1 MAEDAPAA
9 AAKADPKADAPAK
22 PPGKLGGAAKV
33 GGLVLTVML
42 IEAGVLWVL
51 LAPAEVA
58 AVEQLPESETEDL
71 AEVSVDEFST
81 TNARAVP
88 GRLVHLTFTLTAVV
102 PADRTADFERAVG
115 TEHSARVR
123 EAVLEVARAA
133 GSEDL
138 DDPRLTDF
146 KRDLADAVNTVL
158 REDLVRELAVS
169 QFKALE
175 Q

>member
-1 MAEDAPAA
+1 MADDPAPA
-9 AAKADPKADAPAK
+9 ADPKADADAGGAK
-22 PPGKLGGAAKV
+22 PPGKFGGVAKLGG
-33 GGLVLTVML
+33 LILTVML
-42 IEAGVLWVL
+42 VEAGVLWVL
-51 LAPAEVA
+51 LAPAEAA
-58 AVEQLPESETEDL
+58 AVEALPEAEAEEL
-71 AEVSVDEFST
+71 AEVAVDEFAT

-102 PADRTADFERAVG
+102 PADRTADFERAV
-115 TEHSARVR
+115 TTDHSARVR
-123 EAVLEVARAA
+123 EAVLETARAA

-138 DDPRLTDF
+138 DDPRLRNF

>member
-1 MAEDAPAA
+1 MADDAPAA
-9 AAKADPKADAPAK
+9 DADEAAK
-22 PPGKLGGAAKV
+22 PPGKLAGAAKV
-33 GGLVLTVML
+33 AGLVLTVML
-42 IEAGVLWVL
+42 VEAGALWVV
-51 LAPAEVA
+51 LAPAEAA
-58 AVEQLPESETEDL
+58 AVEDLPAAAVEDV
-71 AEVSVDEFST
+71 AEVAVDEFST

-102 PADRTADFERAVG
+102 PADRTADFERAVS

-133 GSEDL
+133 GSDDL
-138 DDPRLTDF
+138 DDPRLAAF

-158 REDLVRELAVS
+158 REDLVREMAVS
-169 QFKALE
+169 QFKAME